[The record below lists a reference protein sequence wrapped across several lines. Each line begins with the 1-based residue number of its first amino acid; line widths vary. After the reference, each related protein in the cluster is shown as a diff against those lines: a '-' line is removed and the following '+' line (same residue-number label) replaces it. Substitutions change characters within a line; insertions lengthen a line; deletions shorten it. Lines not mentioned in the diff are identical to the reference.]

1 MYSLQKI
8 EGRANLLMMTFAEL
22 LHPDSVLVPLRA
34 ANRDAA
40 IALLVDVLRLP
51 EGAAGRAP
59 LKAALLAREAAGST
73 GIGNGVAIPHAR
85 SHQISAPMLAAGLAA
100 QPIDFNSADGKP
112 VALVF
117 LLAVPAA
124 DPKSHLAVLAA
135 LSRMALDKK
144 LLRRLNK
151 AASPDEFRA
160 LLTELPV

>member
-1 MYSLQKI
+1 
-8 EGRANLLMMTFAEL
+8 MTFANL

-34 ANRDAA
+34 EDRDAA
-40 IALLVDVLRLP
+40 ISLLVDVLHLP
-51 EGAAGRAP
+51 EGPAGRAP

-85 SHQISAPMLAAGLAA
+85 SLKISAPLLAAGLAA
-100 QPIDFNSADGKP
+100 QPIDFKAADGKP
-112 VALVF
+112 VTLVF

-151 AASPDEFRA
+151 AASPDEFHA
-160 LLTELPV
+160 ILAEIPF